1 LGTIETAIAIEPAMI
16 SSLSLDS
23 RIGKL
28 RRRRRNSVLKQLLM
42 VIGPL
47 LVGMS
52 VLLLLA
58 AAGVIASAR

>member
-1 LGTIETAIAIEPAMI
+1 LGTIETAIAIDPAVI

-23 RIGKL
+23 RISKL

-58 AAGVIASAR
+58 AAGVIASTR

>member
-47 LVGMS
+47 LLGVS

>member
-1 LGTIETAIAIEPAMI
+1 MGTIETAIAIDPAMI

-28 RRRRRNSVLKQLLM
+28 RRRRRNGVLKQLLM

>member
-1 LGTIETAIAIEPAMI
+1 MATIETLIAIDPAMI
-16 SSLSLDS
+16 GSLSLDS

-28 RRRRRNSVLKQLLM
+28 RRRRRNSVLKQMFM

-47 LVGMS
+47 LLGMS

-58 AAGVIASAR
+58 AAGVIASPR